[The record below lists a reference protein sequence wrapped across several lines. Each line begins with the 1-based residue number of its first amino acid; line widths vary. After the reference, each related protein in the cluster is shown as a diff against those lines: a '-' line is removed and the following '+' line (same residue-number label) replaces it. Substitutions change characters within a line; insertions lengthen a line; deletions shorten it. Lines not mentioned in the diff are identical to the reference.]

1 MKWSDLSEMETKKMV
16 DKALKHISENS
27 EHITTWQEYLNEL
40 KLIAEE
46 QGYELTENAEKIAK
60 FRARA
65 NVPLSVCPCDKD
77 TPAPYR
83 GCVGFICADEIK
95 EKGVCKCNC
104 FRRK

>member
-1 MKWSDLSEMETKKMV
+1 MNAEEYMNEM
-16 DKALKHISENS
+16 
-27 EHITTWQEYLNEL
+27 

-77 TPAPYR
+77 SPAPYR

-104 FRRK
+104 FRRKDVKSGV